1 MRLKGVG
8 LGLLLLL
15 CWTSI
20 GRSDS
25 PGFRSSLS
33 ITLEQLNR
41 LKKEFKVT
49 PPSTFAE
56 PLENF
61 NSSSSL
67 TDLDKSQLVQEVLSQ
82 NQSQVQSPQSKP
94 TVIQSLYVKP
104 EGIFIYLTGDDPVVV
119 MDSQKEPGT
128 IHLSLQAT
136 RLDPYF
142 KLPQNTKQAESFV
155 ESVQVNQ
162 IDSEPSISKGT
173 TATSVEIIIKTD
185 HKNWQAIPR
194 QSGLIL
200 SAIQDP
206 PTAEMQASNP
216 ASTIEQALPQSSPV
230 VNEATLPPQPQ
241 PGIEAESPMAAMPVN
256 PTPAEITQTFPES
269 IPLPSPDNSVE
280 KPIEQPVTPEP
291 TVVPTSPTV
300 NEAVPLASPESS
312 LDGSVTPEKTAE
324 DNVPIEPVP
333 EAIAPVIETPL
344 ARQPIR
350 LLHLNT
356 ANQLKAGESI
366 ASYGE
371 TQTIQG
377 GYGTG
382 NQTYFTYSDWGLT
395 DDLQI
400 GWAYMLNDD
409 PTYLPINGVNID
421 QQYQSMGPNI
431 KYRFYQDDNWSLGIL
446 GALEQFQIYSGPG
459 LYNNQESPTVSNTLA
474 GTIQVP
480 ISYDLSKE
488 FQVTLTPSVNIFSN
502 NLNGVPFFGTI
513 FNVGAGASWQIFDN
527 LSVFANTTVPLGSGN
542 NALNTSR
549 QLFRK
554 VLWSVG
560 GTLAYNK
567 EIAIELH
574 LTNSFG
580 GTPTTGILTLPTASN
595 EVLLGGSFIMVPSA
609 KEKRTDIVLSDRNQ
623 KLSFDWFTLTTPYIL
638 PTDDYGLRLAGDSGG
653 SIGGGIFYSFLQDF
667 QVEAIVSSIGGFDTQ
682 SVLGEAQGTNTQW
695 RAGGKLVILNQLDGD
710 PFSISGR
717 LTFGRDF
724 GNKQG
729 YMMVEYPMMYEF
741 NEQWAALFSPKAAIN
756 GGNTPVGLGFGINYQ
771 IIPELQM
778 IGEVTPII
786 TGERTVWAA
795 GFRIFP
801 IKNIAID
808 LLGTNST
815 SQFDLGELIAEPGT
829 RFSASIQWYR

>member
-20 GRSDS
+20 GRAES
-25 PGFRSSLS
+25 PNSRSSLS
-33 ITLEQLNR
+33 ITLGQLNR
-41 LKKEFKVT
+41 LKKESKVT
-49 PPSTFAE
+49 PLPAAVK

-61 NSSSSL
+61 NFSSSPA
-67 TDLDKSQLVQEVLSQ
+67 DLDKSQQVQAVLRED
-82 NQSQVQSPQSKP
+82 QSLVQSPQPEP

-173 TATSVEIIIKTD
+173 TVTSVEIIIKTD

-200 SAIQDP
+200 SVIQTP
-206 PTAEMQASNP
+206 P
-216 ASTIEQALPQSSPV
+216 ASTIKQALPQSSAV
-230 VNEATLPPQPQ
+230 VNKVKFPPRPEQWV
-241 PGIEAESPMAAMPVN
+241 GESHRAAMPVN
-256 PTPAEITQTFPES
+256 PTPAKIAQTLPES
-269 IPLPSPDNSVE
+269 IPVPSPENFV
-280 KPIEQPVTPEP
+280 EQPVTPEP
-291 TVVPTSPTV
+291 TVAPTSPTV

-312 LDGSVTPEKTAE
+312 LDDSVTQEKTVE
-324 DNVPIEPVP
+324 DNVPVEPVP

-356 ANQLKAGESI
+356 ANQLKAGDSI

-377 GYGTG
+377 GSGTG

-431 KYRFYQDDNWSLGIL
+431 KYRFYQDENWSLGIL

-513 FNVGAGASWQIFDN
+513 FNLGAGASWQIFDN

-549 QLFRK
+549 QFFRK

-567 EIAIELH
+567 AIAIELH

-609 KEKRTDIVLSDRNQ
+609 KEKRNDIVLSDRNQ

-653 SIGGGIFYSFLQDF
+653 TIGGGIFYSFLQDF
-667 QVEAIVSSIGGFDTQ
+667 QVEAIVSAIGGFDTK
-682 SVLGEAQGTNTQW
+682 SVLDQAQGTDTQW

-724 GNKQG
+724 GNKEG

-756 GGNTPVGLGFGINYQ
+756 GGNTPVGLGFGVNYQ
-771 IIPELQM
+771 IMPELQM